1 MKLKARRTT
10 LACKRNDSGVLVY
23 IPEKAQLSGK
33 KYAQFYKICFN
44 SYSADPISV
53 TNNSWLALNIFLSA
67 STIVIAGT
75 PFTYKMLRSYFRLT
89 TSKFSYH
96 TPEYRKRT
104 ADAYDAAPAFVPPA
118 KSAAYLSEITKL
130 SNTGMRSADAARNLL
145 MSLGAV
151 PLGSPLKEP
160 KPLTSNLHKKKGE
173 A

>member
-1 MKLKARRTT
+1 MKLKARRIT

-33 KYAQFYKICFN
+33 KYVQFYKICFN

-67 STIVIAGT
+67 STIVIGT

-89 TSKFSYH
+89 TRKFSYH

-130 SNTGMRSADAARNLL
+130 SNTGKRSDDAARNLL